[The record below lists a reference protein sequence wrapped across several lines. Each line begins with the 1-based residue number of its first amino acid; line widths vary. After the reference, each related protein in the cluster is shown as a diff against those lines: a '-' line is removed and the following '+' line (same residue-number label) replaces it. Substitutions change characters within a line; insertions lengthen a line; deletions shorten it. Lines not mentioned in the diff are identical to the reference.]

1 MKLETRRMNF
11 DLNQGQ
17 KMARGG
23 WKISQKTQPEGG
35 GLDFVGSVVDS
46 SIQSSNLGLGIVVK

>member
-1 MKLETRRMNF
+1 MNF